1 MPFWL
6 VFALPLAL
14 GRIGSA
20 PHHSFTQ
27 SVIHLVAWP
36 PRSRSAAFDCFF
48 GAGAISDLT
57 CFDLHASRRRDELA
71 WSLGAGQLPEC
82 PGGYLQ
88 FESDCLQVGQEIFRE
103 LAAP

>member
-36 PRSRSAAFDCFF
+36 PRSGSAAFDCFF

-57 CFDLHASRRRDELA
+57 CFDLHASRRRDELLE
-71 WSLGAGQLPEC
+71 WSLGAA
-82 PGGYLQ
+82 PGVIYSLRAIVCKLGKR
-88 FESDCLQVGQEIFRE
+88 FFGN
-103 LAAP
+103 